1 MNIELTL
8 EQQHALDNQVGG
20 PQRVV
25 DPRTDTAYVL
35 VPEGEYEAT
44 RELLEDERREQG
56 YPCSARIA
64 RSTSCGPRG
73 RFRPRSLAANVRGES
88 FV

>member
-1 MNIELTL
+1 MSIELTP
-8 EQQHALDNQVGG
+8 EQQHALDNQVSS

-44 RELLEDERREQG
+44 RELLEDERREQVIQVLG
-56 YPCSARIA
+56 SRDQRVAGHGGVSDR
-64 RSTSCGPRG
+64 GP
-73 RFRPRSLAANVRGES
+73 
-88 FV
+88 